1 MVLVPVF
8 RYESQED
15 ITVDE
20 ILRYME
26 EEEVNFYYK
35 LYIFIRVYS
44 VVMFYVLI

>member
-1 MVLVPVF
+1 MVLVPVL